1 MRINACESIDT
12 GSSFGGDIG
21 GRSLGDLYHRKE
33 RFKFNAVKWPLG
45 ISNLLILPPSHILE
59 TACLYH
65 KFSIP
70 GELVRREKL
79 YHG

>member
-1 MRINACESIDT
+1 MNRSALVRRLEVISEED
-12 GSSFGGDIG
+12 FGVIFIIE
-21 GRSLGDLYHRKE
+21 KQ
-33 RFKFNAVKWPLG
+33 FNVVKRPLG
-45 ISNLLILPPSHILE
+45 IRNLLILPPSHISE

-70 GELVRREKL
+70 GELVRRENF